1 MGDENLYKLKFFT
14 SELLS
19 SFITSA
25 IIPSE
30 RSLKNELVINCYSWY
45 GKLIKN
51 IWQNMS
57 QENNTLLSEHNQNLT
72 NVTNSIF
79 ESLTTELSQSVK
91 DTISYNKLEFKLIQD
106 TKTDYY
112 KGIKILLDDGYIAC

>member
-1 MGDENLYKLKFFT
+1 MGDENLYKLNFFT

-72 NVTNSIF
+72 NVTNFIF
-79 ESLTTELSQSVK
+79 ESLTTELGKSVK

>member
-30 RSLKNELVINCYSWY
+30 RSLKSELVINYYSWY

-79 ESLTTELSQSVK
+79 ESLTTELGQSVK

>member
-79 ESLTTELSQSVK
+79 ESLTTELGQSVK

>member
-1 MGDENLYKLKFFT
+1 MKIYTNLNFT

-79 ESLTTELSQSVK
+79 ESLTTELGKSVK